1 MQADPFNDAN
11 AICKK
16 FREITKESAPGEA
29 RTHNLSLSQ
38 SCSLTY
44 KSYALTDCATGAG
57 NNFALKNIALKLGYK
72 VGYGILWELHHFLWI

>member
-1 MQADPFNDAN
+1 MLIYSAHMPQTKLPDPEIDTN
-11 AICKK
+11 AIYKK
-16 FREITKESAPGEA
+16 FHEITKDSAPGEA

-57 NNFALKNIALKLGYK
+57 NNFALKSIVLKLGYK
-72 VGYGILWELHHFLWI
+72 VG